1 MYLASPPWCW
11 VIFTLPVTLKSWSHS
26 TSPLK
31 TLSSHTLNSPTRINN
46 FQNTGLFRSCT
57 LNPAGM
63 FPQSHRG
70 KWLTPPQR
78 TPCCP
83 AFEICLL
90 NSLLRYS
97 RATTINFSSSSIY
110 FWIDSLHLLNPPG
123 EYCSGLCHGKRVAAL
138 HHWLILD
145 ERSFTK
151 SYQALWQSPGLVP
164 CMS

>member
-1 MYLASPPWCW
+1 MWLRRLGAEWYSLCPWHWKAGHTAPLRWKPSAHIRWIAPLALTTSKILGYSDHVPWIPQACSPR
-11 VIFTLPVTLKSWSHS
+11 VTEVNGW
-26 TSPLK
+26 P
-31 TLSSHTLNSPTRINN
+31 
-46 FQNTGLFRSCT
+46 
-57 LNPAGM
+57 
-63 FPQSHRG
+63 
-70 KWLTPPQR
+70 PPQR